1 MHFAATGAM
10 HGHGLLY
17 LTLRRSTTLAPTQ
30 GTPTHCRR
38 FADPI
43 TGRFVVLGLP
53 DLNVLVMGANAQAF
67 CSSGIGE
74 DVAGNRLGAKR
85 STRRTMGFSEVAR
98 NFALI
103 PRAPA
108 RPSCRAVRGSRST
121 DPAGAAAL
129 GPVVLWEIALLRAE
143 FWRVRD
149 TLCMSVVLS
158 INTSETG
165 LARNG
170 SKRSRGF
177 SFKMPRWVAL
187 RFQRVKHDSAL
198 VHKGANWNADF
209 LSNQL
214 LNASV

>member
-1 MHFAATGAM
+1 MAM
-10 HGHGLLY
+10 ACCISP
-17 LTLRRSTTLAPTQ
+17 LRRSTTLAPHT
-30 GTPTHCRR
+30 GHTPHCRR
-38 FADPI
+38 FADPHNWPFCGSWTSRPERPCHGRECAGI
-43 TGRFVVLGLP
+43 LQFGNQGGCRGQQTGARSV
-53 DLNVLVMGANAQAF
+53 
-67 CSSGIGE
+67 
-74 DVAGNRLGAKR
+74 

-170 SKRSRGF
+170 SSVRGAFLSRCRDG
-177 SFKMPRWVAL
+177 L
-187 RFQRVKHDSAL
+187 RFVFSA
-198 VHKGANWNADF
+198 
-209 LSNQL
+209 
-214 LNASV
+214 

>member
-1 MHFAATGAM
+1 MACCISP
-10 HGHGLLY
+10 
-17 LTLRRSTTLAPTQ
+17 LRRSTTLAPHT
-30 GTPTHCRR
+30 GHTHTLPQVCRPHNWPFCGSWTSR
-38 FADPI
+38 PERPCH
-43 TGRFVVLGLP
+43 GRECAGILQFGE
-53 DLNVLVMGANAQAF
+53 
-67 CSSGIGE
+67 SGRMSRAT
-74 DVAGNRLGAKR
+74 DWSAKR

-129 GPVVLWEIALLRAE
+129 GPVVLWEIALLHAE